1 MQGQSSFL
9 AYCWT
14 LNRGRYA
21 CVSAGSCWPV
31 EESSIVTW
39 NCATARHLLMKLRSE
54 RASGCKCIT
63 SPRYGGGVVF
73 SITTHPGG
81 NVVGM
86 IIDAWVWI
94 VLELVQLR
102 VSVVICVGLG
112 VEGLCVF
119 DR

>member
-1 MQGQSSFL
+1 VQ
-9 AYCWT
+9 
-14 LNRGRYA
+14 
-21 CVSAGSCWPV
+21 VHH
-31 EESSIVTW
+31 ESPCLW
-39 NCATARHLLMKLRSE
+39 
-54 RASGCKCIT
+54 
-63 SPRYGGGVVF
+63 GGGVF
-73 SITTHPGG
+73 GHTHPGG

-112 VEGLCVF
+112 VEGLCVL